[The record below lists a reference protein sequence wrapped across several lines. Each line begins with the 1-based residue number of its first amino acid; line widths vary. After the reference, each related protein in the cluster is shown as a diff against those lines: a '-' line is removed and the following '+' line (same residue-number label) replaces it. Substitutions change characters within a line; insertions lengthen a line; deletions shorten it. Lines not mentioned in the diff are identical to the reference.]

1 MVAMT
6 QILKLYTSLGV
17 TRSSFLPSMV
27 GEGGVRRG
35 GEELLRSPTKEKRL
49 VRKGEDLGPR
59 VLLMYVREREREG

>member
-1 MVAMT
+1 
-6 QILKLYTSLGV
+6 
-17 TRSSFLPSMV
+17 MV

-35 GEELLRSPTKEKRL
+35 GEELLRSPKKEKRL